1 MKSELPYFK
10 IDPIISRA
18 LDEDVTD
25 RDISTDVVTIGGEK
39 ATVDLIAKQSG
50 IMAGLAVYKR
60 VFELLDKEVQVQVHK
75 KDGQQFNEGE
85 VLAQVRG
92 DAGILL
98 TGERVALNILQRMCG
113 IATATDKI
121 VKLLEGSSIR
131 LMDTRKTTPGLRI
144 LEKYAVRVGGGYN
157 HRYNLSDMIML
168 KDNHVDYAGGI
179 ASAVAR
185 TKEYLQHTGLDLKIE
200 LEVRNLEEVKEAL
213 AVGGVDV
220 IMLDNMSVE
229 DMTLAVQLI
238 GDRAQ
243 TEASGNI
250 TADELVKITST
261 GVDFISSGAI
271 IYNAPIVDLSL
282 KAF

>member
-60 VFELLDKEVQVQVHK
+60 VFELLDKEVQVHVHK
-75 KDGQQFNEGE
+75 EDGQQFNEGE

-113 IATATDKI
+113 IATATNKI

-168 KDNHVDYAGGI
+168 KDNHIQAAGSVGRAI
-179 ASAVAR
+179 KLAQAQAPFI
-185 TKEYLQHTGLDLKIE
+185 KKIE
-200 LEVRNLEEVKEAL
+200 
-213 AVGGVDV
+213 
-220 IMLDNMSVE
+220 VE
-229 DMTLAVQLI
+229 
-238 GDRAQ
+238 
-243 TEASGNI
+243 TE
-250 TADELVKITST
+250 TFKW
-261 GVDFISSGAI
+261 
-271 IYNAPIVDLSL
+271 
-282 KAF
+282 

>member
-168 KDNHVDYAGGI
+168 KDNHIQAAG
-179 ASAVAR
+179 S
-185 TKEYLQHTGLDLKIE
+185 
-200 LEVRNLEEVKEAL
+200 
-213 AVGGVDV
+213 VG
-220 IMLDNMSVE
+220 
-229 DMTLAVQLI
+229 
-238 GDRAQ
+238 
-243 TEASGNI
+243 
-250 TADELVKITST
+250 
-261 GVDFISSGAI
+261 
-271 IYNAPIVDLSL
+271 
-282 KAF
+282 

>member
-60 VFELLDKEVQVQVHK
+60 VFELLDKEVQVHVHK
-75 KDGQQFNEGE
+75 EDGQQFNEGE

-113 IATATDKI
+113 IATATNKI

-168 KDNHVDYAGGI
+168 KDNHIQAAGSVGRAI
-179 ASAVAR
+179 KLAQAQAPFI
-185 TKEYLQHTGLDLKIE
+185 KKIE
-200 LEVRNLEEVKEAL
+200 VETETFEMVKEAVE
-213 AVGGVDV
+213 AKADV
-220 IMLDNMSVE
+220 IMLDNMNFE
-229 DMTLAVQLI
+229 QMKKAI
-238 GDRAQ
+238 
-243 TEASGNI
+243 
-250 TADELVKITST
+250 
-261 GVDFISSGAI
+261 DFIDS
-271 IYNAPIVDLSL
+271 
-282 KAF
+282 